1 MPNPGRLEEL
11 LLPGSHLL
19 LAENSGDRGKTD
31 YHVLGVIHEG
41 ESILLDT
48 RLSNRIV
55 EEAVVRGE
63 LSPFRSW
70 AVARREFSWED
81 SRFDFLLERKN
92 LRCILEVKACTL
104 VQEGRAL
111 FPDAP
116 TTRGRRHVITLARAV
131 KRGYRACVLF
141 TVHRRGA
148 GSFLANSAT
157 DPDFSDSL
165 DKAMRVGVEVYAYE
179 CCWKD
184 REARV
189 GRQIPV
195 VSKF

>member
-1 MPNPGRLEEL
+1 MEL
-11 LLPGSHLL
+11 LLPGSDLL
-19 LAENSGDRGKTD
+19 LASNNGNGGKTD
-31 YHVLGVIHEG
+31 YHVLGVIHRG

-48 RLSNRIV
+48 RLTNRIV
-55 EEAVVRGE
+55 EEAIMQGE

-70 AVARREFSWED
+70 AVARREFSWHD

-104 VQEGRAL
+104 VQDGRAL

-131 KRGYRACVLF
+131 KRGYRACVFFAVL
-141 TVHRRGA
+141 RRGV

-165 DKAMRVGVEVYAYE
+165 DRAMRVGVEVYAYE
-179 CCWKD
+179 CSWKNS
-184 REARV
+184 EARV
-189 GRQIPV
+189 DRRIPV